1 MMKRE
6 EGRGART
13 AQLIHV
19 VLHAVLQQ
27 TVKESILGR
36 NPADAIQRPK
46 VEQTERHILN
56 EEQAQHLVIASQG
69 TRFGMLFY
77 LALMTGMRK
86 GELLGLKWSDLD
98 WKSGVLDVQRQLQ
111 QSVGHSYSLVTP
123 KTKAGQ
129 RQIKLGQDALN
140 SWLPIEVSWNS
151 KEVDWDPVG

>member
-1 MMKRE
+1 MKRE

-46 VEQTERHILN
+46 VEQIERHILN
-56 EEQAQHLVIASQG
+56 EEQSHHLMIASQG
-69 TRFGMLFY
+69 SSFGILFT
-77 LALMTGMRK
+77 LALLTGMRK

-123 KTKAGQ
+123 KTKQARDRSSSG
-129 RQIKLGQDALN
+129 RMR
-140 SWLPIEVSWNS
+140 
-151 KEVDWDPVG
+151 